1 MKNYHYF
8 TRICVLTAFLASTF
22 APTLGIQESR
32 TQDNGGSKGIAVS
45 YPWSF
50 SKGTE
55 TARITAQEASMEIGQ
70 RADYAMIPADVAAAA
85 WKAGKYRTPI
95 VGRLPSRTTLQ
106 ALGKRLK
113 AKRVM
118 YGEISWHTR
127 SIWVNAGPKTIS
139 TATVNVYVLDT
150 NSGRIV
156 FKRTNVKARSDE
168 KTNGYKVAAAI
179 LFTPLV
185 TAVSGGPVT
194 PREQRAVQIAL
205 ANAYS
210 NWVSPVKK

>member
-22 APTLGIQESR
+22 APTLGIQEAR

-95 VGRLPSRTTLQ
+95 VGRLPS
-106 ALGKRLK
+106 
-113 AKRVM
+113 
-118 YGEISWHTR
+118 
-127 SIWVNAGPKTIS
+127 
-139 TATVNVYVLDT
+139 
-150 NSGRIV
+150 
-156 FKRTNVKARSDE
+156 
-168 KTNGYKVAAAI
+168 
-179 LFTPLV
+179 
-185 TAVSGGPVT
+185 
-194 PREQRAVQIAL
+194 
-205 ANAYS
+205 
-210 NWVSPVKK
+210 